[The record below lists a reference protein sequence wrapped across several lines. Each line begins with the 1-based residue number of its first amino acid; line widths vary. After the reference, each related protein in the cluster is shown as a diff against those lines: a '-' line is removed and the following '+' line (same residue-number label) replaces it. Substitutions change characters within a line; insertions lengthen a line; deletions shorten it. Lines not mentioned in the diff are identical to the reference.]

1 MCVCVW
7 VRARTLRTLRSRL
20 RPNYLLYQVSSPQGS
35 PPERAPPL
43 SQLPCLRVK
52 GVIVRESQP
61 GRCWVPLCPADTPAD
76 APVDDL
82 QRMLADKAARRV
94 ADEQTR
100 MRIAAEVDV
109 AMDNGVHINP
119 LLRQVYGERSSEA
132 QGQEREE

>member
-1 MCVCVW
+1 MS
-7 VRARTLRTLRSRL
+7 LRPRW
-20 RPNYLLYQVSSPQGS
+20 RPNYLLYHVSSPQGS
-35 PPERAPPL
+35 PPERALKRAPPWA
-43 SQLPCLRVK
+43 QLPCLRVK

-94 ADEQTR
+94 ADEQMR

>member
-1 MCVCVW
+1 MFPGFALDC
-7 VRARTLRTLRSRL
+7 ALIHGTTPL
-20 RPNYLLYQVSSPQGS
+20 Q
-35 PPERAPPL
+35 PERAPPRA
-43 SQLPCLRVK
+43 QLPCLRVK

>member
-1 MCVCVW
+1 M
-7 VRARTLRTLRSRL
+7 
-20 RPNYLLYQVSSPQGS
+20 
-35 PPERAPPL
+35 
-43 SQLPCLRVK
+43 
-52 GVIVRESQP
+52 
-61 GRCWVPLCPADTPAD
+61 CPADTPAD

-100 MRIAAEVDV
+100 MRIAADV

>member
-1 MCVCVW
+1 M
-7 VRARTLRTLRSRL
+7 
-20 RPNYLLYQVSSPQGS
+20 
-35 PPERAPPL
+35 
-43 SQLPCLRVK
+43 
-52 GVIVRESQP
+52 
-61 GRCWVPLCPADTPAD
+61 CPADTPAD

-119 LLRQVYGERSSEA
+119 LLRQAYGERSREA
-132 QGQEREE
+132 APAAEGASQCASAVPPPVASAHVAASARSSVRAGGSVDDLELDF

>member
-1 MCVCVW
+1 MLG
-7 VRARTLRTLRSRL
+7 AF
-20 RPNYLLYQVSSPQGS
+20 
-35 PPERAPPL
+35 
-43 SQLPCLRVK
+43 
-52 GVIVRESQP
+52 
-61 GRCWVPLCPADTPAD
+61 VPLCPADTPAD

-119 LLRQVYGERSSEA
+119 LLRQVYGERSRGRSARSETNGFDGFGGWPSGCCA
-132 QGQEREE
+132 QQKTGLFGPTRDR

>member
-1 MCVCVW
+1 M
-7 VRARTLRTLRSRL
+7 
-20 RPNYLLYQVSSPQGS
+20 
-35 PPERAPPL
+35 
-43 SQLPCLRVK
+43 
-52 GVIVRESQP
+52 
-61 GRCWVPLCPADTPAD
+61 PLCPADTPAD

-94 ADEQTR
+94 ADEQMR

>member
-1 MCVCVW
+1 MTV
-7 VRARTLRTLRSRL
+7 
-20 RPNYLLYQVSSPQGS
+20 
-35 PPERAPPL
+35 
-43 SQLPCLRVK
+43 PCLRVK

-94 ADEQTR
+94 ADEQMH

>member
-1 MCVCVW
+1 MSVG
-7 VRARTLRTLRSRL
+7 
-20 RPNYLLYQVSSPQGS
+20 GS
-35 PPERAPPL
+35 QAAAAL
-43 SQLPCLRVK
+43 S
-52 GVIVRESQP
+52 EAA
-61 GRCWVPLCPADTPAD
+61 WEAAD

>member
-1 MCVCVW
+1 M
-7 VRARTLRTLRSRL
+7 
-20 RPNYLLYQVSSPQGS
+20 
-35 PPERAPPL
+35 
-43 SQLPCLRVK
+43 
-52 GVIVRESQP
+52 
-61 GRCWVPLCPADTPAD
+61 CPADTPAD

-132 QGQEREE
+132 QGQEREEINQWVRRLRWMAKWLLCAAEDRALWANKRQMICVCERDREVCAVELV

>member
-1 MCVCVW
+1 M
-7 VRARTLRTLRSRL
+7 
-20 RPNYLLYQVSSPQGS
+20 
-35 PPERAPPL
+35 
-43 SQLPCLRVK
+43 
-52 GVIVRESQP
+52 
-61 GRCWVPLCPADTPAD
+61 CPADTSAD

-94 ADEQTR
+94 ALADEQTR

>member
-1 MCVCVW
+1 M
-7 VRARTLRTLRSRL
+7 
-20 RPNYLLYQVSSPQGS
+20 
-35 PPERAPPL
+35 
-43 SQLPCLRVK
+43 
-52 GVIVRESQP
+52 
-61 GRCWVPLCPADTPAD
+61 
-76 APVDDL
+76 
-82 QRMLADKAARRV
+82 

>member
-1 MCVCVW
+1 M
-7 VRARTLRTLRSRL
+7 
-20 RPNYLLYQVSSPQGS
+20 
-35 PPERAPPL
+35 
-43 SQLPCLRVK
+43 
-52 GVIVRESQP
+52 
-61 GRCWVPLCPADTPAD
+61 CPADTPAD
-76 APVDDL
+76 ASVDDL

-100 MRIAAEVDV
+100 MRIAADV

>member
-1 MCVCVW
+1 MTV
-7 VRARTLRTLRSRL
+7 
-20 RPNYLLYQVSSPQGS
+20 
-35 PPERAPPL
+35 
-43 SQLPCLRVK
+43 PCLRVK

-94 ADEQTR
+94 ADEQDAHAYR
-100 MRIAAEVDV
+100 RGGGRLDV